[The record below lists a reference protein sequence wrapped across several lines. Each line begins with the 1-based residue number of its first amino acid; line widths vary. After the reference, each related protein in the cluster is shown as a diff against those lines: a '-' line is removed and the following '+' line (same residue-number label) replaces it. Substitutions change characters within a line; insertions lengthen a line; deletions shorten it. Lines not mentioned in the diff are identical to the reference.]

1 MGYWM
6 YDAEMKQE
14 SIDKKKT
21 DSRDLPET
29 GFLSS
34 IHIRMAAKNGATSNE
49 DNHLHDCLTKIEV
62 VGAGGKTYKS
72 TSGVQCQALN
82 WFDQGYKP
90 WNEIRESGGQW
101 NIETFVVNFGKQFMD
116 TEHMLDCAKVLNG
129 KLRLTWNLEEVR
141 TIGATAYLGTD
152 QQMDVI
158 YIMPHEYK
166 GPAPKNYIK
175 STETEAWTS
184 AATGTE
190 PVKLPRNNP
199 IRRVMVRAWESGIS
213 PAATIKNL
221 KIDADNGKYVPYDNT
236 LGKLKD
242 LNAQWYPIAYN
253 FLQEVWAKDGDTK
266 EVHTAYSPDTD
277 IYEAN
282 LNQKA
287 WARSEAYGKVLI
299 GLSDLAGTLITTET
313 SLKLSTNGWGY
324 HNCFMFPFDK
334 PEWKEELLLQAQ
346 TFGKLDLEVKQ
357 GNAGGAI
364 SIVTEELAPN
374 V

>member
-6 YDAEMKQE
+6 YDPEKKQE

-21 DSRDLPET
+21 DSMDLPET

-34 IHIRMAAKNGATSNE
+34 IHIRIAAKNGGTSNE

-62 VGAGGKTYKS
+62 IGAGGRTYKS

-82 WFDQGYKP
+82 WFDQGYKS
-90 WNEIRESGGQW
+90 WNQMTEWASGW
-101 NIETFVVNFGKQFMD
+101 NIETFVVNFGKHFMD

-141 TIGATAYLGTD
+141 TIGATGYLGTE
-152 QQMDVI
+152 QQMDVL

-175 STETEAWTS
+175 STETEAWVS
-184 AATGTE
+184 KAAGTE

-199 IRRVMVRAWESGIS
+199 IRRVMIRAWESGIS

-221 KIDADNGKYVPYDNT
+221 KIDADNGKIVPYDNT

-242 LNAQWYPIAYN
+242 LNAIWYPIAYN
-253 FLQEVWAKDGDTK
+253 YLNDIWAKENDTK
-266 EVHTAYSPDTD
+266 EIHLAYSHDTTVQAVD
-277 IYEAN
+277 APRITRDKDEI
-282 LNQKA
+282 
-287 WARSEAYGKVLI
+287 YGKVII
-299 GLSDLAGTLITTET
+299 GDTDHAGVPITVEE
-313 SLKLSTNGWGY
+313 KLQLRAIGYGY

-346 TFGKLDLEVKQ
+346 TFGKLDLEVTQ

-364 SIVTEELAPN
+364 SIVTEEIAPN